1 MTTRYLTNVLL
12 AVIGTVLL
20 VTSQAFAWDP
30 FAWIMLGGGIA
41 AAAIALPA
49 MAIRSRGIAQYS
61 LDAAAVVVAA
71 WTIVASLVFV
81 GATVTWLG
89 FASGAAFAA
98 LALAGLTLHELKTE
112 RVVHELAAPTAAEP
126 AAAGNEPERFA
137 GAR

>member
-12 AVIGTVLL
+12 AVIGGLLL
-20 VTSQAFAWDP
+20 VTSQAFAWDT

-49 MAIRSRGIAQYS
+49 MAIRSRGIAQYG
-61 LDAAAVVVAA
+61 LDGATAVAAA

-89 FASGAAFAA
+89 FASGGAFAV

-112 RVVHELAAPTAAEP
+112 RVVHELAAPAAEEP
-126 AAAGNEPERFA
+126 AASGSEPERFA
-137 GAR
+137 GVR